1 MAELNI
7 YRGENVLVTV
17 SIGEDT
23 MRESFLMGDDRITA
37 AFEYYEAIDFLPYDY
52 ILHNNRKYSIKGN
65 EIPSRTEKGER
76 LFSYEVSFKAPEY
89 RLNDQP
95 FEHRKAPRFDYFGTP
110 ETVLQLIVDCMAQV
124 DNGWDF
130 EAEFVAEPKMLSFDN
145 VTCRQAITQLA
156 EAFEMEYGFKG
167 NTIVMAKQIGNEL
180 EGVTFSQGK
189 GKGLYELTEL
199 AMPDA
204 VFGTRF
210 KGFGGS
216 QNLPAGYRDGVGNI
230 VMTGEYIDS
239 NVDLY
244 GLVVKNVFFDDIIP
258 SREGTLTAV
267 VAPLIFRDDTL
278 DFDINAQE
286 LEGAK
291 LSFTS
296 GELGGYDFEISS
308 YDHATKTIR
317 INEREDKYGY
327 KLPNDTFKAK
337 AGDKY
342 KLIGIVM
349 PESYIT
355 DAENRVAA
363 KTEEFAL
370 KHSHPTVGFNLA
382 LDELYVRKLNLIG
395 RIAVGTSI
403 HVVSSKLSVDRNL
416 RVTEMSYPIV
426 NPSKLTVKIA
436 DKVNYTLAEKLI
448 RGQAQNNAQIGNVE
462 RANEERARLLAKSAA
477 EQAKLHAQN
486 LRELQDHIFDPD
498 GYFDIDRIKPL
509 SIETN
514 MLSVGAKSQNFF
526 LSRVTMQP
534 NFRGDANQF
543 YISAGELQHREISI
557 QDGYIWILNAQT
569 FQELD
574 PAKVYYLSA
583 RCSKDKLVA
592 TYNLSDTAIK
602 VEDQEGFYNFQIGVL
617 YPVGAD
623 NKRYFYA
630 TNGVSYLTGGQLT
643 TGRIKSLDGQ
653 TWFDLDTGEIHGKIT
668 FTSDSPAL
676 GQIESILGANNLN
689 IFIDSSQGDVLIFGQ
704 INTVLTATVM
714 KYFNDISANVNSWKW
729 TRTTA
734 TGVEDS
740 ASDAI
745 WNSQSGH
752 NLQSLMI
759 TEQDFTNIGLEK
771 GTTFTCEARIDNNI
785 LTANVIF

>member
-23 MRESFLMGDDRITA
+23 IRESFLMGDDRITA

-52 ILHNNRKYSIKGN
+52 ILHNSRKYSIKGN
-65 EIPSRTEKGER
+65 DIPSRTEKGER

-167 NTIVMAKQIGNEL
+167 NTIVMAKQIGNLL

-189 GKGLYELTEL
+189 GKGLYELTEV

-216 QNLPAGYRDGVGNI
+216 QNLPAGYRDSIGNI

-267 VAPLIFRDDTL
+267 VAPIVFRDDTL

-296 GELGGYDFEISS
+296 GELGGYDFEIAS

-327 KLPNDTFKAK
+327 KLPNDTFRAK

-416 RVTEMSYPIV
+416 RVTEMAYPIV

-462 RANEERARLLAKSAA
+462 RTQEEQARLLAKRTKAQFVTLTGEQTFVYAGDLNKTVDKESLTLVAA
-477 EQAKLHAQN
+477 EHNFTAEPNARIWEYHDGTNWVPVINSYNTL
-486 LRELQDHIFDPD
+486 ELEVHHLSAMWAGRDS
-498 GYFDIDRIKPL
+498 L
-509 SIETN
+509 SIRYR
-514 MLSVGAKSQNFF
+514 VGDLYDQITLVKLYSG
-526 LSRVTMQP
+526 S
-534 NFRGDANQF
+534 
-543 YISAGELQHREISI
+543 GELTVVVTSDYGDIFFNGNIDTWLRANVYFGGENITDTI
-557 QDGYIWILNAQT
+557 PVTG
-569 FQELD
+569 FQWTRKSAD
-574 PAKVYYLSA
+574 PA
-583 RCSKDKLVA
+583 
-592 TYNLSDTAIK
+592 
-602 VEDQEGFYNFQIGVL
+602 
-617 YPVGAD
+617 AD
-623 NKRYFYA
+623 
-630 TNGVSYLTGGQLT
+630 
-643 TGRIKSLDGQ
+643 
-653 TWFDLDTGEIHGKIT
+653 E
-668 FTSDSPAL
+668 
-676 GQIESILGANNLN
+676 
-689 IFIDSSQGDVLIFGQ
+689 
-704 INTVLTATVM
+704 
-714 KYFNDISANVNSWKW
+714 
-729 TRTTA
+729 
-734 TGVEDS
+734 
-740 ASDAI
+740 I
-745 WNSQSGH
+745 WNFHEGKDRKEVH
-752 NLQSLMI
+752 I
-759 TEQDFTNIGLEK
+759 DETDVVKKAVFECEVTVNI
-771 GTTFTCEARIDNNI
+771 
-785 LTANVIF
+785 